1 LTQDCLRIIPL
12 GGIGQI
18 GKNMMV
24 FEYDDELLIV
34 DCGLM
39 FPESDMLGIDIV
51 IPDMDYV
58 FERKDRVRGITLAVC
73 PTSCNRSRHL
83 SMPRV

>member
-1 LTQDCLRIIPL
+1 MSQDCLRIIPL

-24 FEYDDELLIV
+24 FEYDDQLLIV

-51 IPDMDYV
+51 IPDMEYV
-58 FERKDRVRGITLAVC
+58 FER
-73 PTSCNRSRHL
+73 
-83 SMPRV
+83 